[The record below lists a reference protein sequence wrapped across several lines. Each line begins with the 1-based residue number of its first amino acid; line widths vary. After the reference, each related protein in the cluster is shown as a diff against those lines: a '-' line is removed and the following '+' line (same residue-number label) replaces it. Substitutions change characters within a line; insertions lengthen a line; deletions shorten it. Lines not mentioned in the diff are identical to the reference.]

1 MQATTIK
8 LEGPI
13 LSEIKKILP
22 KDKSLTSYV
31 RGVLEQELHRK
42 KMLESANDYLK
53 FLANNP
59 EEQTWLE
66 EWQDSDLAKAPT
78 PFKRKK

>member
-31 RGVLEQELHRK
+31 RGVLEQELRRQ

-53 FLANNP
+53 FLADNP

-66 EWQDSDLAKAPT
+66 EWQDLDLAKAPQL
-78 PFKRKK
+78 FKRKK